1 MKSQQL
7 FDRLKQKSCYEK
19 FIKANPQAYLYAIFA
34 MFSAEEKEGDKMQFD
49 FLVEKTSDSLRHE
62 SSQAGDANCEQNRV
76 AIAEYPFEE
85 VKVSL
90 QEINPKPK
98 KLELSEIVLDIEDI
112 PEEIKKIQKEKKDK
126 TNITKT
132 IAILKE
138 GVWDLNCLTNTVDI
152 LKIKIDAKTKEC
164 LNFKK
169 ESLMNFIQFKKIK
182 KD

>member
-1 MKSQQL
+1 MKSIQL

-19 FIKANPQAYLYAIFA
+19 FSKDHPEAYLYAIFG
-34 MFSAEEKEGDKMQFD
+34 MMSNEEKEGDKIQFD
-49 FLVEKTSDSLRHE
+49 FLIEKT
-62 SSQAGDANCEQNRV
+62 NRI

-85 VKVSL
+85 IKVSP

-98 KLELSEIVLDIEDI
+98 VLNLNEINLDIEDL

-126 TNITKT
+126 TNITKI

-138 GVWDLNCLTNTVDI
+138 NIWDLNCLTSTVDV
-152 LKIKIDAKTKEC
+152 LKIKINAQTKEC

-169 ESLMNFIQFKKIK
+169 ESLMNFIQIK
-182 KD
+182 KK

>member
-1 MKSQQL
+1 MGKSQQL

-19 FIKANPQAYLYAIFA
+19 FINANPEAYLYAIFA
-34 MFSAEEKEGDKMQFD
+34 MFSSAEKEGDKMQFD
-49 FLVEKTSDSLRHE
+49 FLVEK
-62 SSQAGDANCEQNRV
+62 NNRV

-98 KLELSEIVLDIEDI
+98 KLELSEINLDIEDI
-112 PEEIKKIQKEKKDK
+112 PEEIQKIQKEKKDK

-138 GVWDLNCLTNTVDI
+138 GVWDLNCLTSTVDI

-169 ESLMNFIQFKKIK
+169 ESMMNFIQFKKVK